1 MFNLNKEAFLCML
14 GSLCLSSFFVDHPS
28 QCAAQFSRARLLS
41 TSLRLWRRR
50 FLART
55 AIHFHARR
63 SLARAWSHWRSVAV
77 RIRTVL
83 RPLALKHCLRRMMQR
98 WRNALVA
105 QRLAAKV
112 RAFALMVRG
121 RGGSGSG
128 SSNGNSSGLSAGGL
142 RVNVSGLIAGGQG
155 PVSSRGKGSSRGSS
169 GEGMRVAD
177 RLRQWHVVA
186 ARWAPL
192 TRIERG
198 TQHMSASL
206 R

>member
-1 MFNLNKEAFLCML
+1 ML
-14 GSLCLSSFFVDHPS
+14 GSLCLSSFFVDYPS

-41 TSLRLWRRR
+41 AALRLWRRR

-63 SLARAWSHWRSVAV
+63 SLARAWSHWRSAFA

-83 RPLALKHCLRRMMQR
+83 RPLALTHCLRRMMMR
-98 WRNALVA
+98 WRNAIVA

-121 RGGSGSG
+121 LGG
-128 SSNGNSSGLSAGGL
+128 NRNISGLNAGGL
-142 RVNVSGLIAGGQG
+142 RVSGSGLVAGGQG
-155 PVSSRGKGSSRGSS
+155 SVGSRGKGSSSRGSS
-169 GEGMRVAD
+169 GQGMCVAD

-198 TQHMSASL
+198 TICMPPSH
-206 R
+206 